1 MKKITMLLL
10 AALLLIGIASAA
22 SAFEYAPAEKLEI
35 DGIEVNKVWVDMIP
49 VYYTLPADYQE
60 GQDMKICLFL
70 SGLSGNKESL
80 VSTYSDFITSRGYV
94 GVFFDHYEHGER
106 SINGTTILNSSEDEV
121 AALKKK
127 ILDTCFENMYRY
139 GWEILG
145 NSILDAERVIDWFTA
160 NMPVTEVVMGGHSM
174 GGDTSVAVAGI
185 DERVNRI
192 LCVVTTPDW
201 LRPGMHDLFTGEDM
215 DPGKPDAKSQ
225 WYYDQF
231 NPITHLSRYTR
242 GMCVSPSSAANLT
255 RTFRPKMRSAS
266 SPICLALRRMRR
278 LGCRFGGTRDRATSL
293 RPPKTLACS
302 LTGCFAAKTSS
313 SRNNSFP
320 THTSPPVHFPRF

>member
-1 MKKITMLLL
+1 MFWTVLRRMRNPVPQHKQAKKLNDQKTRKADSMKKITMLLL

-145 NSILDAERVIDWFTA
+145 L
-160 NMPVTEVVMGGHSM
+160 
-174 GGDTSVAVAGI
+174 
-185 DERVNRI
+185 
-192 LCVVTTPDW
+192 
-201 LRPGMHDLFTGEDM
+201 
-215 DPGKPDAKSQ
+215 
-225 WYYDQF
+225 
-231 NPITHLSRYTR
+231 
-242 GMCVSPSSAANLT
+242 
-255 RTFRPKMRSAS
+255 
-266 SPICLALRRMRR
+266 
-278 LGCRFGGTRDRATSL
+278 
-293 RPPKTLACS
+293 
-302 LTGCFAAKTSS
+302 
-313 SRNNSFP
+313 
-320 THTSPPVHFPRF
+320 

>member
-242 GMCVSPSSAANLT
+242 GIDVTFVCGELDKHIPPENAQRFISNLSRIAPDAAARMQIWWNKGQGHKSPSSED
-255 RTFRPKMRSAS
+255 
-266 SPICLALRRMRR
+266 
-278 LGCRFGGTRDRATSL
+278 LGMLFDWLLCGKDIVVAE
-293 RPPKTLACS
+293 
-302 LTGCFAAKTSS
+302 
-313 SRNNSFP
+313 
-320 THTSPPVHFPRF
+320 

>member
-127 ILDTCFENMYRY
+127 ILDTNESVRTQYRTADNPVFEVFY
-139 GWEILG
+139 
-145 NSILDAERVIDWFTA
+145 LD
-160 NMPVTEVVMGGHSM
+160 H
-174 GGDTSVAVAGI
+174 AVATI
-185 DERVNRI
+185 AA
-192 LCVVTTPDW
+192 
-201 LRPGMHDLFTGEDM
+201 FTG
-215 DPGKPDAKSQ
+215 
-225 WYYDQF
+225 
-231 NPITHLSRYTR
+231 L
-242 GMCVSPSSAANLT
+242 
-255 RTFRPKMRSAS
+255 
-266 SPICLALRRMRR
+266 
-278 LGCRFGGTRDRATSL
+278 
-293 RPPKTLACS
+293 PPKKFFL
-302 LTGCFAAKTSS
+302 
-313 SRNNSFP
+313 
-320 THTSPPVHFPRF
+320 

>member
-22 SAFEYAPAEKLEI
+22 CAFEYAPAEKLEI

-127 ILDTCFENMYRY
+127 ILDTCF
-139 GWEILG
+139 GKFW
-145 NSILDAERVIDWFTA
+145 A
-160 NMPVTEVVMGGHSM
+160 
-174 GGDTSVAVAGI
+174 
-185 DERVNRI
+185 
-192 LCVVTTPDW
+192 TPFW
-201 LRPGMHDLFTGEDM
+201 TP
-215 DPGKPDAKSQ
+215 
-225 WYYDQF
+225 
-231 NPITHLSRYTR
+231 
-242 GMCVSPSSAANLT
+242 
-255 RTFRPKMRSAS
+255 SAS
-266 SPICLALRRMRR
+266 LIGSPRICL
-278 LGCRFGGTRDRATSL
+278 
-293 RPPKTLACS
+293 
-302 LTGCFAAKTSS
+302 
-313 SRNNSFP
+313 
-320 THTSPPVHFPRF
+320 